1 MRPHH
6 ARKLIRELALDTSN
20 VAWSKH
26 AHERMLERGITDRV
40 ALDVLRTGDVKGEIE
55 PGKNPGEWKA
65 KMCKHIKG
73 RREVGVV
80 TIIMRAKRLYV
91 KTVEWEDL

>member
-1 MRPHH
+1 
-6 ARKLIRELALDTSN
+6 
-20 VAWSKH
+20 
-26 AHERMLERGITDRV
+26 MLERGITDRV
-40 ALDVLRTGDVKGEIE
+40 ALDVLRTGYLKGEIE

-65 KMCKHIKG
+65 KICKQVKG

-80 TIIMRAKRLYV
+80 TIVLRARRLFV